1 MEIKINS
8 LIQGAE
14 EAKGVVIVIDVFRAF
29 TTAAIAF
36 TKGVEKIIMV
46 PDISQALELRNQN
59 NEYLCIG
66 ELGGVKPKEFDFG
79 NSPFE
84 LTQADILGRTL
95 VQSTRAGTV
104 GIDACKN
111 ADSIYAASLLT
122 AKSTVR
128 AVSQL
133 NPHMVNIVAMGLEGK
148 VRSDEDEQCALYI
161 RNLFLG
167 KIPDHDSIRE
177 LILIGAESEKYD
189 DPDLPHFDRRDRDI
203 ALMIDSVTFAIRI
216 SRENNLLVARPET
229 F

>member
-1 MEIKINS
+1 M
-8 LIQGAE
+8 IQGAQ
-14 EAKGVVIVIDVFRAF
+14 EAKGVAIVIDVFRAF

-36 TKGVEKIIMV
+36 TKGAEKIIMV
-46 PDISQALELRNQN
+46 PEISQALELRNHN
-59 NEYLCIG
+59 DEYLCMG

-104 GIDACKN
+104 GVDACKN
-111 ADSIYAASLLT
+111 ADSIYAGSLLT
-122 AKSTVR
+122 AESTVR
-128 AVSQL
+128 AVRRL
-133 NPHMVNIVAMGLEGK
+133 DPHMVSIVAMGSEGR
-148 VRSDEDEQCALYI
+148 VRSDEDEQCALYM

-167 KIPDHDSIRE
+167 KIPDHDSVRK
-177 LILIGAESEKYD
+177 LILIGSESEKYD
-189 DPDLPHFDRRDRDI
+189 DPDLLHFDRRDMDM
-203 ALMIDSVTFAIRI
+203 ALMIDSVPFAIRV